1 MTNEERAKDV
11 ETLITRLE
19 ALKRLLDK
27 WRAHQNDEPIE
38 DETALLLKAKEQME
52 SILKELNYI

>member
-38 DETALLLKAKEQME
+38 GETELLLKAKEQME